1 MSDDLYARM
10 QAAAKAAIE
19 TSAPAEEA
27 PAEASAEEPAA
38 LEASE
43 APAADEQ
50 PVEAEAQA
58 GEEPEA
64 PAAEEPAEEAEEQ
77 PDVADQI
84 LAVRQAAERR
94 VRQAEARARELE
106 AKLEKADERVNMSR
120 KEVVEDI
127 FRKLRRAPART
138 FKEFGFDF
146 QELIDAGMREGQAHD
161 GTFSE
166 IDEVKQQ
173 IRELQK
179 EREEL
184 RAQKEEQQQRQML
197 QEARRE
203 FLGQVS
209 ERDFP
214 TLFNLFQD
222 DPEPLWIEAQRL
234 AELHEEQHGEAP
246 DDRAVIRHLE
256 SKYKARLDR
265 LSGKAAPAA
274 ATSTPAAKKPAGAK
288 TISTK
293 AASETRTAGK
303 PFGQL
308 SADEQKAALL
318 AAVNATKQPQTRS
331 N

>member
-27 PAEASAEEPAA
+27 PAEE
-38 LEASE
+38 
-43 APAADEQ
+43 PAADEPAVAEAAEAAVVDDEQ
-50 PVEAEAQA
+50 PIVEAQA
-58 GEEPEA
+58 DGETG
-64 PAAEEPAEEAEEQ
+64 EPAEEAAEEPEEEAQ
-77 PDVADQI
+77 PDIADQI

-146 QELIDAGMREGQAHD
+146 QELIDAGMREGQFHD

-184 RAQKEEQQQRQML
+184 RAQKEEQQHHQML
-197 QEARRE
+197 REARNE

-209 ERDFP
+209 ERDYP
-214 TLFNLFQD
+214 TLFNMFQD
-222 DPEPLWIEAQRL
+222 DPEPLWIEAQRI
-234 AELHEEQHGEAP
+234 AELHEQQHGEAP

-256 SKYKARLDR
+256 AKYKARLER

-274 ATSTPAAKKPAGAK
+274 VSSPAAKKPTAAK

-308 SADEQKAALL
+308 SAEEQRAALV
-318 AAVNATKQPQTRS
+318 AAVNKSKQAAT

>member
-27 PAEASAEEPAA
+27 APEAPAEETAT
-38 LEASE
+38 LEASD

-58 GEEPEA
+58 GEEGEE
-64 PAAEEPAEEAEEQ
+64 PAAEETEEEAEEAQ
-77 PDVADQI
+77 PDTADQI

-146 QELIDAGMREGQAHD
+146 QELIDAGMREGQFHD

-209 ERDFP
+209 EREYP
-214 TLFNLFQD
+214 TLFNMFQD
-222 DPEPLWIEAQRL
+222 DPEPLWIEAQRI

-256 SKYKARLDR
+256 SKYKARLER

-274 ATSTPAAKKPAGAK
+274 VSSPAAKKPGSAK

-308 SADEQKAALL
+308 SAEEQRAALV
-318 AAVNATKQPQTRS
+318 AAVNKSKQAAT

>member
-1 MSDDLYARM
+1 MSEDLYARM

-27 PAEASAEEPAA
+27 APEAPAEETAT
-38 LEASE
+38 LEASD

-58 GEEPEA
+58 GEETAEAAPEET
-64 PAAEEPAEEAEEQ
+64 EEETEEAQ
-77 PDVADQI
+77 PDIADQI

-94 VRQAEARARELE
+94 VRQAEVRARELE

-146 QELIDAGMREGQAHD
+146 QELIDAGMREGQFHD

-209 ERDFP
+209 EREYP
-214 TLFNLFQD
+214 TLFNMFQD
-222 DPEPLWIEAQRL
+222 DPEPLWIEAQRI

-256 SKYKARLDR
+256 AKYKARLER

-308 SADEQKAALL
+308 SAEEQRAALV
-318 AAVNATKQPQTRS
+318 AAVNKSKQAAT

>member
-27 PAEASAEEPAA
+27 APEAPAEETAT
-38 LEASE
+38 LEASD

-58 GEEPEA
+58 GEENAEAAPEET
-64 PAAEEPAEEAEEQ
+64 EEETEEAQ

-146 QELIDAGMREGQAHD
+146 QELIDAGMREGQFHD

-209 ERDFP
+209 EREYP
-214 TLFNLFQD
+214 TLFNMFQD
-222 DPEPLWIEAQRL
+222 DPEPLWIEAQRI

-256 SKYKARLDR
+256 AKYKARLER

-308 SADEQKAALL
+308 SAEEQRAALV
-318 AAVNATKQPQTRS
+318 AAVNKSKQAAT

>member
-27 PAEASAEEPAA
+27 APEAPAEETAT
-38 LEASE
+38 LEASD

-58 GEEPEA
+58 GEENAEAAPEET
-64 PAAEEPAEEAEEQ
+64 EEETEEAQ

-146 QELIDAGMREGQAHD
+146 QELIDAGMREGQFHD

-209 ERDFP
+209 EREYP
-214 TLFNLFQD
+214 TLFNMFQD
-222 DPEPLWIEAQRL
+222 DPEPLWIEAQRI

-256 SKYKARLDR
+256 AKYKARLER

-274 ATSTPAAKKPAGAK
+274 ATSTPAAKKTAGAK

-308 SADEQKAALL
+308 SAEEQRAALV
-318 AAVNATKQPQTRS
+318 AAVNKSKQAAA

>member
-27 PAEASAEEPAA
+27 APEAPAEETAT
-38 LEASE
+38 LEASD

-58 GEEPEA
+58 GEENAEAAPEET
-64 PAAEEPAEEAEEQ
+64 EEETEEAQ

-146 QELIDAGMREGQAHD
+146 QELIDAGMREGQFHD

-209 ERDFP
+209 EREYP
-214 TLFNLFQD
+214 TLFNMFQD
-222 DPEPLWIEAQRL
+222 DPEPLWIEAQRI

-256 SKYKARLDR
+256 AKYKARLER

-274 ATSTPAAKKPAGAK
+274 ATSTPAAKKTAGAK

-308 SADEQKAALL
+308 SAEEQRAALV
-318 AAVNATKQPQTRS
+318 AAVNKSKQAAT

>member
-27 PAEASAEEPAA
+27 APEAPAEETAT
-38 LEASE
+38 LEASD

-50 PVEAEAQA
+50 PIEAEAQA
-58 GEEPEA
+58 GEEGEES
-64 PAAEEPAEEAEEQ
+64 AAEETEEETEEAK
-77 PDVADQI
+77 PDIADQI

-94 VRQAEARARELE
+94 VRQAESRARELE

-146 QELIDAGMREGQAHD
+146 QELIDAGMREGQFHD

-209 ERDFP
+209 EREYP
-214 TLFNLFQD
+214 TLFNMFQD
-222 DPEPLWIEAQRL
+222 DPEPLWIEAQRI

-256 SKYKARLDR
+256 SKYKARLER

-274 ATSTPAAKKPAGAK
+274 VSSPAAKKTGSAK

-308 SADEQKAALL
+308 SAEEQRAALV
-318 AAVNATKQPQTRS
+318 AAVNKSKQAAT

>member
-19 TSAPAEEA
+19 TSAPAEESAPEA
-27 PAEASAEEPAA
+27 PAEETAT
-38 LEASE
+38 LEASD

-50 PVEAEAQA
+50 PVEAEAPA
-58 GEEPEA
+58 GDETAEAAPEET
-64 PAAEEPAEEAEEQ
+64 EEETEEAQ
-77 PDVADQI
+77 PDIADQI

-146 QELIDAGMREGQAHD
+146 QELIDAGMREGQFHD

-209 ERDFP
+209 EREYP
-214 TLFNLFQD
+214 TLFNMFQD
-222 DPEPLWIEAQRL
+222 DPEPLWIEAQRI

-256 SKYKARLDR
+256 AKYKARLER

-308 SADEQKAALL
+308 SAEEQRAALV
-318 AAVNATKQPQTRS
+318 AAVNKSKQAAT

>member
-19 TSAPAEEA
+19 TSAPAEETAPEA
-27 PAEASAEEPAA
+27 PAEETAT
-38 LEASE
+38 LEASD

-50 PVEAEAQA
+50 PIEAEAQA
-58 GEEPEA
+58 GEEGEE
-64 PAAEEPAEEAEEQ
+64 PAAEETEEETEETQ
-77 PDVADQI
+77 PDIADQI

-94 VRQAEARARELE
+94 VRQAESRARELE

-146 QELIDAGMREGQAHD
+146 QELIDAGMREGQFHD

-209 ERDFP
+209 EREYP
-214 TLFNLFQD
+214 TLFNMFQD
-222 DPEPLWIEAQRL
+222 DPEPLWIEAQRI

-256 SKYKARLDR
+256 SKYKARLER
-265 LSGKAAPAA
+265 LSGKAATAA
-274 ATSTPAAKKPAGAK
+274 VSSPAAKKPGSAK

-308 SADEQKAALL
+308 SAEEQRAALV
-318 AAVNATKQPQTRS
+318 AAVNKSKQAAT

>member
-27 PAEASAEEPAA
+27 APEAPAEETAT
-38 LEASE
+38 LEASD

-58 GEEPEA
+58 GEENAEAAPEET
-64 PAAEEPAEEAEEQ
+64 EEETEEGQ

-146 QELIDAGMREGQAHD
+146 QELIDAGMREGQFHD

-209 ERDFP
+209 EREYP
-214 TLFNLFQD
+214 TLFNMFQD
-222 DPEPLWIEAQRL
+222 DPEPLWIEAQRI

-256 SKYKARLDR
+256 AKYKARLER

-274 ATSTPAAKKPAGAK
+274 ATSTPAAKKTAGAK

-308 SADEQKAALL
+308 SAEEQRAALV
-318 AAVNATKQPQTRS
+318 AAVNKSKQAAT

>member
-27 PAEASAEEPAA
+27 APEAQAEETAT
-38 LEASE
+38 LEASD

-58 GEEPEA
+58 GEETAEAAPEE
-64 PAAEEPAEEAEEQ
+64 AEEETEEEQ

-146 QELIDAGMREGQAHD
+146 QELIDAGMREGQFHD

-209 ERDFP
+209 EREYP
-214 TLFNLFQD
+214 TLFNMFQD
-222 DPEPLWIEAQRL
+222 DPEPLWIEAQRI

-256 SKYKARLDR
+256 AKYKARLER

-308 SADEQKAALL
+308 SAEEQRAALV
-318 AAVNATKQPQTRS
+318 AAVNKSKQAAT